1 MQKVNT
7 FTRAAFLGSK
17 NLPQNCVIHDKF
29 SAIKSAWFATFQC
42 ETPGNSEKYQE
53 TVWNRVKQSQTETLL
68 VSSCCHKH
76 LTFIY
81 TTLHNILHQ
90 DFYPSWEIF
99 TRTLVAPVAPF
110 CISEKRPI
118 FWAKNVWFCSV
129 TLYLFIVLLYWW
141 DNMLRAWSPLCIELE
156 IFSTVGGFFYLINFP
171 PGGAAV
177 QYWANY
183 CVECVSDIVR
193 KQ

>member
-1 MQKVNT
+1 MNRPGPKLGVWTRLGPEAVLSKCQYVRTEMQKVNT

-29 SAIKSAWFATFQC
+29 SAIKSAWFTTFQC

-99 TRTLVAPVAPF
+99 TWASLATYFLGLVCVWGGDSLVPPSLDTDIAIHTDLQPTYRF
-110 CISEKRPI
+110 IS
-118 FWAKNVWFCSV
+118 SV
-129 TLYLFIVLLYWW
+129 QKWNL
-141 DNMLRAWSPLCIELE
+141 DH
-156 IFSTVGGFFYLINFP
+156 
-171 PGGAAV
+171 
-177 QYWANY
+177 
-183 CVECVSDIVR
+183 
-193 KQ
+193 

>member
-1 MQKVNT
+1 MQKVNI
-7 FTRAAFLGSK
+7 FTRAAFWGSK

-29 SAIKSAWFATFQC
+29 SAIKSAWFVTYQC

-99 TRTLVAPVAPF
+99 TRASLAPLAPF
-110 CISEKRPI
+110 CISELSENACRI
-118 FWAKNVWFCSV
+118 FCRKYVKDSLQW
-129 TLYLFIVLLYWW
+129 TLYATNTTVVFREKDCRPAKYIFRAILWKQYLLV
-141 DNMLRAWSPLCIELE
+141 PL
-156 IFSTVGGFFYLINFP
+156 
-171 PGGAAV
+171 
-177 QYWANY
+177 
-183 CVECVSDIVR
+183 
-193 KQ
+193 

>member
-1 MQKVNT
+1 M
-7 FTRAAFLGSK
+7 
-17 NLPQNCVIHDKF
+17 
-29 SAIKSAWFATFQC
+29 AWFTTNSALSKVRDSQHFKTKQVEKQC

-99 TRTLVAPVAPF
+99 TWALLAPLASF
-110 CISEKRPI
+110 CISALHWSGCCWWGP
-118 FWAKNVWFCSV
+118 KNHWRLSQIQVVIAYIYISKPQWKMTNVEQGKDPS
-129 TLYLFIVLLYWW
+129 TLWK
-141 DNMLRAWSPLCIELE
+141 
-156 IFSTVGGFFYLINFP
+156 IFSS
-171 PGGAAV
+171 
-177 QYWANY
+177 WASY
-183 CVECVSDIVR
+183 
-193 KQ
+193 KH